1 MTTIEV
7 LCLVVVLLVLIF
19 TIAGSILLYNFM
31 QLLSTMNKR
40 LVATVGDILGNISLT
55 TENINQVTDNVPTAT
70 AGYSQLLDDDDS
82 IIGDGFNPHNY
93 DPFINED
100 TE

>member
-40 LVATVGDILGNISLT
+40 LVATVSDILGNINLT
-55 TENINQVTDNVPTAT
+55 TENISQVTEGITTAT
-70 AGYSQLLDDDDS
+70 AGYSQLLDDDDT

-93 DPFINED
+93 DPFMNED